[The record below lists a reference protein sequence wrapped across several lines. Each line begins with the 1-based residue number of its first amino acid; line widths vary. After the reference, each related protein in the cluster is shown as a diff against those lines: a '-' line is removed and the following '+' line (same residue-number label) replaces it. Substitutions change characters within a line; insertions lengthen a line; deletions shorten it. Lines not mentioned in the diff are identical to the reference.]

1 MKKILFPI
9 LACIFIFTACKNGDK
24 TRFQVKLAYS
34 NSDKM
39 MTPQNSEK
47 SDGWV
52 FLEEIVYGKSQ
63 PPLIIDS
70 QKISGGSGNLTFH
83 GKSQTQ
89 AIFELVFGDNVLA
102 VPLINDASEIQVD
115 ADLSKTKDFYT
126 VTGSP
131 ASKQLQDLLTRVS
144 NLNLSLIHI

>member
-1 MKKILFPI
+1 
-9 LACIFIFTACKNGDK
+9 
-24 TRFQVKLAYS
+24 
-34 NSDKM
+34 
-39 MTPQNSEK
+39 MTPQNIGK

-63 PPLIIDS
+63 PPLIVDS
-70 QKISGGSGNLTFH
+70 QKISGASGNLTFH

-89 AIFELVFGDNVLA
+89 EIFELVFGDNVLA
-102 VPLINDASEIQVD
+102 IPLINDASEIQID

-131 ASKQLQDLLTRVS
+131 ASKQLQDLLARVS
-144 NLNLSLIHI
+144 NLNNEIQSSFAQLDSLKKINAPDSILVAANNKKNTPLTS